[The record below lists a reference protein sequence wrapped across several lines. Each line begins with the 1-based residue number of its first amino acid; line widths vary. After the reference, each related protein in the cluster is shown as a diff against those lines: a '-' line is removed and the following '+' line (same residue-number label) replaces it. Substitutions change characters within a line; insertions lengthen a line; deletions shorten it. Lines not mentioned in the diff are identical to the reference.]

1 MNRMRSILRSG
12 SLAALALAVTAGG
25 CKSAAEPK
33 YGREEK
39 VFLPG
44 TRAQVWAVAPA
55 INLSGQQGVDPLL
68 QADLLFQQLQ
78 QVRGLT
84 VIPVNRVAEVYTAL
98 RIDKLQSEQQA
109 VQVCDALGC
118 DAIVVPTVHIYD
130 PYNPPKFSASINVF
144 FRNPV
149 SQVTAVDAHELS
161 RQASGSGGGNL
172 PRRNSFLQV
181 ADMYDGQNGTV
192 RDKVAA
198 YAAGRHDPKGPMK
211 VKEYLSSMDRFVGFA
226 YHDLIVTA
234 LSRPQMNPM

>member
-1 MNRMRSILRSG
+1 MRSILRKPSLTALIVV
-12 SLAALALAVTAGG
+12 LAAVGG
-25 CKSAAEPK
+25 CQSAKPT
-33 YGREEK
+33 YGQEEK
-39 VFLPG
+39 LFLPG

-55 INLSGQQGVDPLL
+55 INHSGQQGVDPLL

-84 VIPVNRVAEVYTAL
+84 VIPVSRVVEVYTAM

-109 VQVCDALGC
+109 VEVCDALGC
-118 DAIVVPTVHIYD
+118 DAIVVPTVHIFD
-130 PYNPPKFSASINVF
+130 PYYPPKFGASINVF
-144 FRNPV
+144 FRNPTA
-149 SQVTAVDAHELS
+149 SQSLPDVHALT
-161 RQASGSGGGNL
+161 RQPRDSEGNQL
-172 PRRNSFLQV
+172 PRRSSFVQV

-192 RDKVAA
+192 RDKLAI
-198 YAAGRHDPKGPMK
+198 YATGRHDPKGPLK